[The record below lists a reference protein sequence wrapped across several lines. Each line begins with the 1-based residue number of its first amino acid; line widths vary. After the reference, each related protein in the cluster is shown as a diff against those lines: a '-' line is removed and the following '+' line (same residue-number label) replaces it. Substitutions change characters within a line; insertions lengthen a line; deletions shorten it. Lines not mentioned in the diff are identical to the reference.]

1 MLAPELARQRTSP
14 AGLPEARSRLRSAKA
29 YLEIADLVL
38 DEHDQM
44 EFLNVAAGLAVLA
57 GIAASDAICSR
68 RLGLIHRG
76 DDHRAAAELLRQ
88 ATPDGD
94 KLAATFLRL
103 IDVKDAAHYGVVV
116 VAAGRA
122 RDTVR
127 WAMRLVERAEQEV
140 ER

>member
-1 MLAPELARQRTSP
+1 MPQLARQRTRP
-14 AGLPEARSRLRSAKA
+14 AGLPEARSRLRSARA
-29 YLEIADLVL
+29 YLEVADLVL
-38 DEHDQM
+38 EEHERK

-57 GIAASDAICSR
+57 GVAAADAICSR
-68 RLGLIHRG
+68 RLGQIHRG
-76 DDHRAAAELLRQ
+76 DDHRAASELLRQ

-103 IDVKDAAHYGVVV
+103 IDVKDAAHYGVMV

-127 WAMRLVERAEQEV
+127 WAKRLAERAEQEV

>member
-1 MLAPELARQRTSP
+1 
-14 AGLPEARSRLRSAKA
+14 
-29 YLEIADLVL
+29 
-38 DEHDQM
+38 M

-68 RLGLIHRG
+68 RLGVIHRG

-103 IDVKDAAHYGVVV
+103 IDVKDAAHHGVMV

-122 RDTVR
+122 GDTVR
-127 WAMRLVERAEQEV
+127 WAKRLVERAEQEV

>member
-1 MLAPELARQRTSP
+1 
-14 AGLPEARSRLRSAKA
+14 
-29 YLEIADLVL
+29 
-38 DEHDQM
+38 M

-68 RLGLIHRG
+68 RLGVIHRG

-103 IDVKDAAHYGVVV
+103 IDVKDAAHYGVMV

-122 RDTVR
+122 GDTVR
-127 WAMRLVERAEQEV
+127 WAKRLVERAEQEV